1 LALAAC
7 SSGSDPSPSASASP
21 AITLDRQALTETVTG
36 LRDEMRAPGVAVM
49 LLTPEGN
56 FELADGTTQL
66 GGATPVTLDDHVR
79 IGSNTKTFTTSV
91 ILQLVEEGK
100 IDIDAPVADYWPGIP
115 AGDEITIEQLL
126 NMRSG
131 LFNYSETLKLNKS
144 LDEDPERVWRPRELL
159 RMGISRPPYFPPGEG
174 WHYSNTN
181 TVLLGLI
188 AEKIEG
194 KPLPDIIEER
204 LITPLALANTS
215 FPPSDTAAIPNPH
228 PQGYMYGTNVSTMKT
243 MALPPAEQEAAAA
256 GKLLPSDV
264 TDENPSWTW
273 SAGQMI
279 STAGDLA
286 VWVKALGSTGVL
298 SADLQKQ
305 RLSSVAPANDSLP
318 AGSAEY
324 GWGIAKMGPLYGHT
338 GELPGFN
345 SFMGYDPDNDV
356 TLIVWSNLGSAA
368 NGDSVATT
376 IAQAILAQTYGLTP
390 PASS

>member
-1 LALAAC
+1 
-7 SSGSDPSPSASASP
+7 
-21 AITLDRQALTETVTG
+21 
-36 LRDEMRAPGVAVM
+36 
-49 LLTPEGN
+49 
-56 FELADGTTQL
+56 
-66 GGATPVTLDDHVR
+66 
-79 IGSNTKTFTTSV
+79 
-91 ILQLVEEGK
+91 
-100 IDIDAPVADYWPGIP
+100 
-115 AGDEITIEQLL
+115 
-126 NMRSG
+126 
-131 LFNYSETLKLNKS
+131 
-144 LDEDPERVWRPRELL
+144 
-159 RMGISRPPYFPPGEG
+159 
-174 WHYSNTN
+174 
-181 TVLLGLI
+181 
-188 AEKIEG
+188 
-194 KPLPDIIEER
+194 
-204 LITPLALANTS
+204 
-215 FPPSDTAAIPNPH
+215 
-228 PQGYMYGTNVSTMKT
+228 

-345 SFMGYDPDNDV
+345 SFMGYDPENDV